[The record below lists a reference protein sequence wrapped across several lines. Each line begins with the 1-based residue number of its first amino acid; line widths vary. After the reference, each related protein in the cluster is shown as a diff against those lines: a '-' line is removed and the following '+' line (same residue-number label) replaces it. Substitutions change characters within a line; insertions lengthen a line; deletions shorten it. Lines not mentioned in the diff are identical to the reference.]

1 MFSDLVVRSSSSS
14 YINPLSGYCRLDY
27 DNNEKIRISRIFL
40 IGAQGKLFPFYLR
53 TRLYGLYKTAW
64 KRLKN
69 RQDEGIWDRIFK
81 ALAYPLESMECFL

>member
-1 MFSDLVVRSSSSS
+1 
-14 YINPLSGYCRLDY
+14 
-27 DNNEKIRISRIFL
+27 
-40 IGAQGKLFPFYLR
+40 LFPFYLR

-81 ALAYPLESMECFL
+81 ALAYPLESMGMLSVDNLTVEAKKGGAGGI